1 MTPRA
6 VVSSVDEPPGRSDL
20 GGRRTPQLQVR
31 ATAVS
36 AEAGRGR
43 RSESPQ
49 VKPTILTLPRPWDR
63 SLSTAASEWANCLFD
78 DFGRALPGP
87 GSGTGG
93 IRPSGPASLTFG
105 NALHHDS

>member
-31 ATAVS
+31 ATAVP

-43 RSESPQ
+43 RSGSPQ
-49 VKPTILTLPRPWDR
+49 VKPTVLTLPRPWVGEASLQVSAMSRR
-63 SLSTAASEWANCLFD
+63 SVECRLGGNLFRGAALEVPDDSLQAWPAAST
-78 DFGRALPGP
+78 GP
-87 GSGTGG
+87 FTG
-93 IRPSGPASLTFG
+93 
-105 NALHHDS
+105 

>member
-31 ATAVS
+31 ATAVP

-49 VKPTILTLPRPWDR
+49 VKPTILTLPRPWGVVCAGFR
-63 SLSTAASEWANCLFD
+63 VILLMGQALSAGMVTSSVAESVLCPAMDWMRQ
-78 DFGRALPGP
+78 RART
-87 GSGTGG
+87 S
-93 IRPSGPASLTFG
+93 R
-105 NALHHDS
+105 